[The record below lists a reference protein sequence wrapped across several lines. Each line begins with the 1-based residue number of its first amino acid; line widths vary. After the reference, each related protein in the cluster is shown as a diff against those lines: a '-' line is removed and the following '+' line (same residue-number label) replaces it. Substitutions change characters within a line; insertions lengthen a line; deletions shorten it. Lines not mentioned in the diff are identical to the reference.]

1 MSDGGEARMQRR
13 VALVTG
19 AGRGIGRGIALRLG
33 NARTG
38 VVVCDLRG
46 DLVEQVCADLAAR
59 GVEAIGATCD
69 VTDEAAVE
77 RMIAEVDRREGRLDV
92 LVNSAGV
99 LETAA
104 GAHPT
109 LESMS
114 LHTWS
119 RVLAVNLTGP
129 FLVCR
134 AAAPL
139 MKRHGYGRIVNI
151 ASRAARTRAGPPA
164 YSASKGGLVAL
175 SRVIAGE
182 LGPFGITVNCVA
194 PSRVATELTADVS
207 SPEIIAAKLAGTPMG
222 RIGEVE
228 DVAAAVAYLASEDA
242 GFVTGAIID
251 VSGGSFMPS

>member
-1 MSDGGEARMQRR
+1 MSDDGERGTGRR

-33 NARTG
+33 DARTA
-38 VVVCDLRG
+38 VVVCDVRG
-46 DLVEQVCADLAAR
+46 DLADRVCAELAAR
-59 GVEAIGATCD
+59 GVEAAGVTCD
-69 VTDEAAVE
+69 VTDEDAVT
-77 RMIAEVDRREGRLDV
+77 RMMADIDRRFGRLDV
-92 LVNSAGV
+92 LVNSAGI
-99 LETAA
+99 LETAGA
-104 GAHPT
+104 AHPT
-109 LESMS
+109 LETLS
-114 LHTWS
+114 LATWS

-134 AAAPL
+134 AAAAL
-139 MKRHGYGRIVNI
+139 MKRGRHGRIVNI

-194 PSRVATELTADVS
+194 PSRVATELTADLS
-207 SPEIIAAKLAGTPMG
+207 SPEIIAAKLAQTPLG

-228 DVAAAVAYLASEDA
+228 DVAAAVAYLASDDA
-242 GFVTGAIID
+242 AYVTGAIID

>member
-1 MSDGGEARMQRR
+1 MPLITAMRQAREPVR
-13 VALVTG
+13 
-19 AGRGIGRGIALRLG
+19 RGIALRLG
-33 NARTG
+33 NDRTS

-46 DLVEQVCADLAAR
+46 DLAGRVSDELAAR
-59 GVEAIGATCD
+59 GVQALALTCD
-69 VTDEAAVE
+69 VTDEAAVA
-77 RMIAEVDRREGRLDV
+77 RMVAEIDRRFGRLDV
-92 LVNSAGV
+92 LVNSAGI

-109 LESMS
+109 LESLS
-114 LHTWS
+114 LDTWA
-119 RVLAVNLTGP
+119 RVLAVNLIGP

-139 MKRHGYGRIVNI
+139 MKRHHYGRIVNI
-151 ASRAARTRAGPPA
+151 PSRAARTRAGPPA

-194 PSRVATELTADVS
+194 PSRVATELTADLS
-207 SPEIIAAKLAGTPMG
+207 SPEIIAAKLASTPMG
-222 RIGEVE
+222 RIGEVD
-228 DVAAAVAYLASEDA
+228 DVAAAVAYLASDDA
-242 GFVTGAIID
+242 GFVTGAIVD